1 MSELEEDIREI
12 QLLSETLGID
22 IVDISTHN
30 LKTIHPSTFIS
41 KRKAE
46 EIVRKAKM
54 LECNNIIL
62 NDDISPAQMKNLQ
75 NIAGFDVRILDRTGI
90 IIDIFNIHAKS
101 NESKKQV
108 ELAKLEYMLPRLTR
122 QWSHLER
129 QMGGTGTRGGPGE
142 KQIEIDRRLIRKE
155 IDKLKKDLSKISQSR
170 EIQRKKRSE
179 AVCVSLAGYTNAGK
193 SSLMNRLTGANVYI
207 ENELF
212 ATLDS
217 TTKILDLDI
226 SQKIL
231 LSDTVGFIQ
240 KLPHELVA
248 SFQTTLSDIK
258 RADLILKVIDSSY
271 SNLSMHIDTIEKTL
285 KELNSSTINSIFVFN
300 KIDLIDNKQMK
311 VLLKRYPESIF
322 ISCQDNS
329 GIDYLI
335 EYIKNSIR
343 ERYIQKTLKIKYSQ
357 LNYINDIYENL
368 DVLKRQ
374 DKENYILIKVEGSKE
389 KIKWIQSKLKT

>member
-300 KIDLIDNKQMK
+300 KIDLIDNKQIK

>member
-142 KQIEIDRRLIRKE
+142 KQIEIDRRLIRRE

-170 EIQRKKRSE
+170 EIQRKKRNE

-300 KIDLIDNKQMK
+300 KIDLIDNKQIK

-374 DKENYILIKVEGSKE
+374 DKENYILVKVEGSKE

>member
-1 MSELEEDIREI
+1 MSELKEDIREI